1 MNEALK
7 KKSGNQSL
15 GAFGEEK
22 VNEYLLA
29 AGYEIIERNWRIREG
44 EIDIVALSAQGVFS
58 FVEVKTRS
66 SVAFGHPFEAINNE
80 KAHRMQRLALAWL
93 ATHKCFGC
101 EYAIDVAAVLIAHD
115 GTFTI
120 EYRAG
125 VL

>member
-1 MNEALK
+1 MNASTK
-7 KKSGNQSL
+7 KKSNQSI
-15 GAFGEEK
+15 GAYGEEK
-22 VNEYLLA
+22 TCEYLLA
-29 AGYEIIERNWRIREG
+29 HGYEIIERNWRIREG
-44 EIDIVALSAQGVFS
+44 EIDIVALSGTGVFS
-58 FVEVKTRS
+58 FIEVKTRS

-101 EYAIDVAAVLIAHD
+101 DYSIDVAAVLIAAD
-115 GTFTI
+115 GTFNI

>member
-1 MNEALK
+1 M
-7 KKSGNQSL
+7 KKSTNQSI

-22 VNEYLLA
+22 VSEYLLA
-29 AGYEIIERNWRIREG
+29 HHYEIIERNRRSREG
-44 EIDIVALSAQGVFS
+44 EIDTVARPRKGAFS
-58 FVEVKTRS
+58 FIEVKTRPT
-66 SVAFGHPFEAINNE
+66 VAFGHPFEAINND

-101 EYAIDVAAVLIAHD
+101 DYAIDVAAVLIAAD

>member
-1 MNEALK
+1 MGRAK
-7 KKSGNQSL
+7 IRT
-15 GAFGEEK
+15 GAFGEQVIVGFVQARGDE
-22 VNEYLLA
+22 VLD
-29 AGYEIIERNWRIREG
+29 RNWRIREG
-44 EIDIVALSAQGVFS
+44 EIDIVSMDQDGCFH
-58 FVEVKTRS
+58 FIEVKTRS
-66 SVAFGHPFEAINNE
+66 SLAFGHPFEAINND

-101 EYAIDVAAVLIAHD
+101 DYAIDVAAVLIAAD

>member
-1 MNEALK
+1 MKTKN
-7 KKSGNQSL
+7 NQST
-15 GAFGEEK
+15 GALGEEA
-22 VNEYLLA
+22 VAQYLI
-29 AGYEIIERNWRIREG
+29 ERHCEVIERNWRIREG
-44 EIDIVALSAQGVFS
+44 EIDIVALNPTGIFS

-66 SVAFGHPFEAINNE
+66 SVAFGHPFEAINND

-101 EYAIDVAAVLIAHD
+101 DYAIDVAAVLIATD